1 MFLCG
6 TKIPKPD
13 WDLIRKEIGN
23 IFDITAQYG
32 CPTEILM
39 RDVRTLA
46 YSPNNAA
53 EWVKIAREE
62 SKRENI
68 LGIINE
74 AIDLRDET
82 YAKINHPEEG
92 NLKAYY
98 RKTTEDFLKSL
109 DALCEK
115 LGEAIK

>member
-1 MFLCG
+1 MNLRVFKKDVDFL
-6 TKIPKPD
+6 TED
-13 WDLIRKEIGN
+13 FLSDALISMG
-23 IFDITAQYG
+23 
-32 CPTEILM
+32 
-39 RDVRTLA
+39 V
-46 YSPNNAA
+46 
-53 EWVKIAREE
+53 AREE

>member
-1 MFLCG
+1 MYLRVFKKDVDFL
-6 TKIPKPD
+6 TED
-13 WDLIRKEIGN
+13 FLSDALISMG
-23 IFDITAQYG
+23 F
-32 CPTEILM
+32 
-39 RDVRTLA
+39 
-46 YSPNNAA
+46 
-53 EWVKIAREE
+53 AREE

>member
-1 MFLCG
+1 MNLRVFKKDVDFL
-6 TKIPKPD
+6 TED
-13 WDLIRKEIGN
+13 FLSDALISMG
-23 IFDITAQYG
+23 F
-32 CPTEILM
+32 
-39 RDVRTLA
+39 
-46 YSPNNAA
+46 
-53 EWVKIAREE
+53 AREE

-98 RKTTEDFLKSL
+98 RKTTEDFLKAL

>member
-1 MFLCG
+1 MNLRVFKKDIDFL
-6 TKIPKPD
+6 TED
-13 WDLIRKEIGN
+13 FLSDALISMG
-23 IFDITAQYG
+23 F
-32 CPTEILM
+32 
-39 RDVRTLA
+39 
-46 YSPNNAA
+46 
-53 EWVKIAREE
+53 AREE

>member
-1 MFLCG
+1 MNLRVFKKDIDFL
-6 TKIPKPD
+6 TED
-13 WDLIRKEIGN
+13 FLSDALISMG
-23 IFDITAQYG
+23 F
-32 CPTEILM
+32 
-39 RDVRTLA
+39 
-46 YSPNNAA
+46 
-53 EWVKIAREE
+53 AREE
-62 SKRENI
+62 SKREKI

-82 YAKINHPEEG
+82 YVKINHPEKE

-98 RKTTEDFLKSL
+98 RKTTEDFLKAL

>member
-1 MFLCG
+1 MNLRVFKKDVDFL
-6 TKIPKPD
+6 TED
-13 WDLIRKEIGN
+13 FLSDALISMG
-23 IFDITAQYG
+23 F
-32 CPTEILM
+32 
-39 RDVRTLA
+39 
-46 YSPNNAA
+46 
-53 EWVKIAREE
+53 AREE

-109 DALCEK
+109 DALCDK

>member
-1 MFLCG
+1 MNLRVFKKDVDFL
-6 TKIPKPD
+6 TED
-13 WDLIRKEIGN
+13 FLSDALISMG
-23 IFDITAQYG
+23 F
-32 CPTEILM
+32 
-39 RDVRTLA
+39 
-46 YSPNNAA
+46 
-53 EWVKIAREE
+53 AREE

-82 YAKINHPEEG
+82 YAKINHPEDG

>member
-1 MFLCG
+1 MNLRVFKKDIDFL
-6 TKIPKPD
+6 TED
-13 WDLIRKEIGN
+13 FLSDALISMG
-23 IFDITAQYG
+23 F
-32 CPTEILM
+32 
-39 RDVRTLA
+39 
-46 YSPNNAA
+46 
-53 EWVKIAREE
+53 AREE

-92 NLKAYY
+92 NLRAYY

>member
-1 MFLCG
+1 MNLRVFKKDVDFL
-6 TKIPKPD
+6 TED
-13 WDLIRKEIGN
+13 FLSDALISMG
-23 IFDITAQYG
+23 F
-32 CPTEILM
+32 
-39 RDVRTLA
+39 
-46 YSPNNAA
+46 
-53 EWVKIAREE
+53 AREE

>member
-1 MFLCG
+1 MNLRVFKKDVDFL
-6 TKIPKPD
+6 TED
-13 WDLIRKEIGN
+13 FLSDALISMG
-23 IFDITAQYG
+23 F
-32 CPTEILM
+32 
-39 RDVRTLA
+39 
-46 YSPNNAA
+46 
-53 EWVKIAREE
+53 AREE

-98 RKTTEDFLKSL
+98 RKTTEDFLRSL

>member
-1 MFLCG
+1 MNLRVFKKDVDFL
-6 TKIPKPD
+6 TED
-13 WDLIRKEIGN
+13 FLSDALISMG
-23 IFDITAQYG
+23 F
-32 CPTEILM
+32 
-39 RDVRTLA
+39 
-46 YSPNNAA
+46 
-53 EWVKIAREE
+53 AREE

-74 AIDLRDET
+74 AIDLRDEI

>member
-1 MFLCG
+1 MNLRVFKKDIDFL
-6 TKIPKPD
+6 TED
-13 WDLIRKEIGN
+13 FLSDALISMG
-23 IFDITAQYG
+23 F
-32 CPTEILM
+32 
-39 RDVRTLA
+39 
-46 YSPNNAA
+46 
-53 EWVKIAREE
+53 AREE

-98 RKTTEDFLKSL
+98 RKTTEEFLKAL